1 MRILVAEDHSGMCE
15 ILNTY
20 LEKLKFVVDIAVDG
34 QQALEMAQCKKYDAM
49 LLDISLP
56 QKSGFEVITALRCL
70 RNQLPI
76 LVISAQAAVE
86 DRVRALNLGADDYL
100 VKDIS
105 LPELGARLNRLI
117 RRADG
122 GSKNLLFCH
131 SLTLNLTDMK
141 VKRQGKFLCLTKKEF
156 ILLSELLRKKNK
168 VVRTQDLMLAAW
180 SDDSGVSASN
190 KLNVHMRS
198 LRKKMDTPFE
208 KRLVKTVRGFGYKIT
223 DR

>member
-1 MRILVAEDHSGMCE
+1 MRVLIAEDHSGMRD
-15 ILNTY
+15 ILKIY
-20 LEKLKFVVDIAVDG
+20 LTRLKFIVDEALNG
-34 QQALEMAQCKKYDAM
+34 QQAFEMAQQNKYDAM
-49 LLDISLP
+49 LLDIRLP

-76 LVISAQAAVE
+76 LVISAQGAVE
-86 DRVRALNLGADDYL
+86 DRVKALNLGADDYL

-122 GSKNLLFCH
+122 GSKNLLFCNN
-131 SLTLNLTDMK
+131 LTLNMADMT
-141 VKRQGKFLCLTKKEF
+141 VRRQSKPVNLTKKEF

-168 VVRTQDLMLAAW
+168 VVTIEDLMEAAW
-180 SDDSGVSASN
+180 GEGGDGVLSN

-198 LRKKMDTPFE
+198 LRQKVDTGSQ
-208 KRLVKTVRGFGYKIT
+208 KALIKTVRGFGYRLP

>member
-1 MRILVAEDHSGMCE
+1 MRILVAEDHSGMRE

-20 LEKLKFVVDIAVDG
+20 LEKLKFVVDCAVDG
-34 QQALEMAQCKKYDAM
+34 QEALEMAQCKKYDAM

-86 DRVRALNLGADDYL
+86 DRVHALNLGADDYL

-117 RRADG
+117 RRSDG
-122 GSKNLLFCH
+122 GSKNMLFCH
-131 SLTLNLTDMK
+131 NLTLDLTDMT
-141 VKRQGKFLCLTKKEF
+141 VKRAGKHLGLTKKEF

-168 VVRTQDLMLAAW
+168 VVHTKDLMLAAW
-180 SDDSGVSASN
+180 GDELGVSVSN

-198 LRKKMDTPFE
+198 LRQKMDTPFD
-208 KRLVKTVRGFGYKIT
+208 KALVKTVRGFGYKIT

>member
-1 MRILVAEDHSGMCE
+1 MRILVAEDHSGMRE

-20 LEKLKFVVDIAVDG
+20 LEKLKFVVDTAVDG

-49 LLDISLP
+49 LLDIGLP

-86 DRVRALNLGADDYL
+86 DRVHALNLGADDYL

-131 SLTLNLTDMK
+131 NLTLDMTDMT
-141 VKRQGKFLCLTKKEF
+141 VKRQGGFLNLTKKEF

-168 VVRTQDLMLAAW
+168 VVATKDLMLAAW
-180 SDDSGVSASN
+180 GDELGVSASN

-198 LRKKMDTPFE
+198 LRQKMDTPFE
-208 KRLVKTVRGFGYKIT
+208 KPLVKTVRGFGYKIT

>member
-1 MRILVAEDHSGMCE
+1 MRILVAEDHSGMRE

-20 LEKLKFVVDIAVDG
+20 LERLKFIVDMAVDG
-34 QQALEMAQCKKYDAM
+34 QQALEMAQSQKYDAM

-56 QKSGFEVITALRCL
+56 HKSGFEVITALRCL

-86 DRVRALNLGADDYL
+86 DRVHALNLGADDYL

-117 RRADG
+117 RRSDG

-131 SLTLNLTDMK
+131 NLTLDLTDMT
-141 VKRQGKFLCLTKKEF
+141 VKRQGKSLNLTKKEF

-168 VVRTQDLMLAAW
+168 VVRTPDLMLAAW
-180 SDDSGVSASN
+180 GDELGLSSSN

-198 LRKKMDTPFE
+198 LRQKMDAGFGKP
-208 KRLVKTVRGFGYKIT
+208 LVKTVRGFGYKIT

>member
-1 MRILVAEDHSGMCE
+1 MRILIVEDHSGMRE
-15 ILNTY
+15 ILNSY
-20 LEKLKFVVDIAVDG
+20 LERFKFVVDIAVDG

-49 LLDISLP
+49 LLDIGLP
-56 QKSGFEVITALRCL
+56 KKSGFEVITALRCL

-76 LVISAQAAVE
+76 LVISAQMAVE
-86 DRVRALNLGADDYL
+86 DRVQAINLGADDFL

-131 SLTLNLTDMK
+131 SLTLDLTSMT
-141 VKRQGKFLCLTKKEF
+141 VKREGRHLRLTKKEF

-168 VVRTQDLMLAAW
+168 MVAIKDLMLAAW
-180 SDDSGVSASN
+180 GDELGLSTSN

-198 LRKKMDTPFE
+198 LRQKMDKPFD
-208 KRLVKTVRGFGYKIT
+208 KPLVKTVRGFGYKIT